1 MALKILTVDDSK
13 TVRIIIRNAFKRFD
27 CEIIEAGNGSEGLE
41 KAKTKP
47 DLVLL
52 DITMPVMDGL
62 SMLAGMRAL
71 PELQHVPVVM
81 LTAEGQKTAADQ
93 AGALGSRGYLVKPFS
108 NEALIQ
114 HVMTLLPLKE
124 KPVATGVAAAAVA

>member
-27 CEIIEAGNGSEGLE
+27 CEIIEAGHGVEGLE

-47 DLVLL
+47 DLILL

-62 SMLAGMRAL
+62 EMLSRLHADPTL
-71 PELQHVPVVM
+71 NTIPVMM
-81 LTAEGQKTAADQ
+81 LTAEGQKTSAEQ
-93 AGALGSRGYLVKPFS
+93 AIALGSRSYIVKPFTNDS
-108 NEALIQ
+108 LIQ
-114 HVMTLLPLKE
+114 QVKTIVPLQE
-124 KPVATGVAAAAVA
+124 KPVVAA